1 MRIFFENWKWK
12 IFFKRVFNI
21 DRYFKKME
29 YAYQVPV
36 LSIDTVIMKITS
48 NVCARIWIFLKLCEI
63 VHFTVMVVKCNIYED
78 AFDNCHNNWLAQI
91 E

>member
-1 MRIFFENWKWK
+1 MF
-12 IFFKRVFNI
+12 
-21 DRYFKKME
+21 
-29 YAYQVPV
+29 V
-36 LSIDTVIMKITS
+36 LESEF
-48 NVCARIWIFLKLCEI
+48 FLKLCEI